1 LIVVTDGDRLL
12 LLEYINISSQ
22 LIIVKKEG
30 EGGEIEKL
38 STVTKTRLSCV
49 LNKQD
54 AENNSVSSNIRKK
67 KFQNKRNTL

>member
-30 EGGEIEKL
+30 EVGEIEKL

-49 LNKQD
+49 SNKQD
-54 AENNSVSSNIRKK
+54 AENNSVSFNIRKK